1 MNNLPMGWVEVEL
14 EKFVQFAIGGD
25 WGKDIDFDDEN
36 FTNVFCIRGAEFR
49 NWEKEKGLTA
59 SPRKIKTSSFQTRK
73 LQEDDILI
81 EISGGSPEQPV
92 GRTVLIEPN
101 VFKNIGSDNV
111 VCTNFIR
118 LVRPFKQ
125 INSKYLNYYLSL
137 FYKSPEINNYQSG
150 SNNLRNLKFND
161 YLTILIPT
169 TPKAEQDHIAT
180 LLDNHLSQVAKIEQK
195 LKDILPIIKQFRQSV
210 LAQAVSGRL
219 IGLQDKF
226 EQLEVIKLESL
237 ILKSGNGISKRQGE
251 NGKDVTVLRLADFKD
266 AQRVYGNER
275 QIILTEKEITQY
287 KLNQDDILVI
297 RVNGSVDLAGK
308 FILYSENKSDEAYC
322 DHFIRLK
329 LDTDKILPKYMLY
342 LANFG
347 NGREYLKNSLSTSAG
362 QNTINQTSIKNMSLK
377 IPPLPEQQQIVTE
390 VERLFAVADTIEKQV
405 NEALERVGHLTQ
417 SILHQAFTGN
427 LSADWRA
434 CNADLITGEHSAT
447 ALLAQIQANTKAKP
461 TKRTTKKVD
470 V

>member
-1 MNNLPMGWVEVEL
+1 MNKLPMGWVWTEL
-14 EKFVQFAIGGD
+14 GQIADWSSGGTPSRKNPEYYN
-25 WGKDIDFDDEN
+25 GDI
-36 FTNVFCIRGAEFR
+36 A
-49 NWEKEKGLTA
+49 W
-59 SPRKIKTSSFQTRK
+59 IKTGDLGEKYINQTSEHITQEAIKNSSAK
-73 LQEDDILI
+73 LFPKGSVALAMYGATIGKTSILGI
-81 EISGGSPEQPV
+81 DATTNQACAV
-92 GRTVLIEPN
+92 ALPN
-101 VFKNIGSDNV
+101 DYINNEFLYYLLLNEKD
-111 VCTNFIR
+111 NFI
-118 LVRPFKQ
+118 LKGQGGAQPNISQTVIK
-125 INSKYLNYYLSL
+125 NH
-137 FYKSPEINNYQSG
+137 EIP
-150 SNNLRNLKFND
+150 L
-161 YLTILIPT
+161 P
-169 TPKAEQDHIAT
+169 PKAEQDHIAT

-210 LAQAVSGRL
+210 LAQAVSGKL
-219 IGLQDKF
+219 TGLQDKF

-251 NGKDVTVLRLADFKD
+251 DGKDVTVLRLADFKD

-275 QIILTEKEITQY
+275 QIALTEKEIMQY

-308 FILYSENKSDEAYC
+308 FILYSNNKSDEAYC

-377 IPPLPEQQQIVTE
+377 LPPLPEQLQIVTE
-390 VERLFAVADTIEKQV
+390 VERLFAVADSIETQV

-434 CNADLITGEHSAT
+434 CNAELITGEHSAT
-447 ALLAQIQANTKAKP
+447 ALLAQLNAQKAVK
-461 TKRTTKKVD
+461 KTKKHHQ
-470 V
+470 

>member
-1 MNNLPMGWVEVEL
+1 MNKLPMGWVEVEL

-36 FTNVFCIRGAEFR
+36 FTDVFCIRGAEFR

-73 LQEDDILI
+73 LQENDILI

-169 TPKAEQDHIAT
+169 APKAEQDHIAT
-180 LLDNHLSQVAKIEQK
+180 LLDNHLSQVATIRQK
-195 LKDILPIIKQFRQSV
+195 LNDILPIIKQFRQSV
-210 LAQAVSGRL
+210 LAQAVSGKLTGLQNGFDTAEISTLSKIGRL
-219 IGLQDKF
+219 IGGKTP
-226 EQLEVIKLESL
+226 S
-237 ILKSGNGISKRQGE
+237 KSNLAYWE
-251 NGKDVTVLRLADFKD
+251 NGKIDWVSAKD
-266 AQRVYGNER
+266 MKSF
-275 QIILTEKEITQY
+275 ILTDSQDKITQ
-287 KLNQDDILVI
+287 LAVDDGMNVIPENSVLMVVRSGILAHSFPVA
-297 RVNGSVDLAGK
+297 LTTK
-308 FILYSENKSDEAYC
+308 P
-322 DHFIRLK
+322 
-329 LDTDKILPKYMLY
+329 T
-342 LANFG
+342 
-347 NGREYLKNSLSTSAG
+347 
-362 QNTINQTSIKNMSLK
+362 TINQDLKAFIPKQEINAKFLALTLKGHEQDILRQCSKDGTTVSSIETRLLENFKFRL
-377 IPPLPEQQQIVTE
+377 PCLPEQQQIVAE
-390 VERLFAVADTIEKQV
+390 VERLFAVADSIETQV
-405 NEALERVGHLTQ
+405 NAALARVENLTQ
-417 SILHQAFTGN
+417 SILHQAFIGN

-434 CNADLITGEHSAT
+434 CNADLITGEHSAA
-447 ALLAQIQANTKAKP
+447 ALLDTLKANAPNNK
-461 TKRTTKKVD
+461 TKKPKKSPPP
-470 V
+470 